1 MFVYLSLILIA
12 PLVYVIF
19 RKKEYAERLALGVT
33 CLVVFLLLALRS
45 KDSGVDLV
53 AYYDMY
59 EVMKQ
64 YSFMEVLKDFK
75 FLSKNTL
82 LTVEWGYALFTWV
95 FSKSGLP
102 FQALLIVQSA
112 FCVFSIYHFISKH
125 SVKPSLGIVIIIGFG
140 LVDYVYCIVRQAI
153 SVAILLFCADFA
165 EKKQLPIC
173 VLLTFVAT
181 LFHES
186 AIAFLV
192 VIPLSLLPIN
202 WWTSLIFIG
211 LSLLLIPGFNL
222 LNEPVF
228 AKVMEALSKGG
239 YLSEGFEFGELIV
252 VLLAIAL
259 FCTFFFAKKKEVSR
273 ANQLCFWA
281 FMLTLPFQS
290 LAMYMP
296 IFGRLLT
303 LTLMPF
309 ASVAITNCFL
319 EKDKELSKVEI
330 ALEIAIFVAVVAYY
344 GYCLYSDK
352 RELCLVPYKLFFV
365 VE

>member
-1 MFVYLSLILIA
+1 MFVYLSLVLIS

-19 RKKEYAERLALGVT
+19 RKKEYAEKLALAVT
-33 CLVVFLLLALRS
+33 CIVVFLMLALRS
-45 KDSGVDLV
+45 KNSGVDLL
-53 AYYDMY
+53 AYDSMY
-59 EVMKQ
+59 EIMKQ
-64 YSFMEVLKDFK
+64 YSFADVIKDFK

-82 LTVEWGYALFTWV
+82 VNVEWGYCLFTWV

-125 SVKPSLGIVIIIGFG
+125 SVKPSLSIVIMIGFG
-140 LVDYVYCIVRQAI
+140 LIDYVYCILRQAI
-153 SVAILLFCADFA
+153 SLAILLFCADFA
-165 EKKQLPIC
+165 EKKKLPVC
-173 VLLTFVAT
+173 VLLIFLAT

-186 AIAFLV
+186 SIAFIA
-192 VIPLSLLPIN
+192 VIPLCFLPIN
-202 WWTSLIFIG
+202 WWTALIFMG

-228 AKVMEALSKGG
+228 TKIMEALSKGG
-239 YLSEGFEFGELIV
+239 YLSEGFEFGELII
-252 VLLAIAL
+252 VLLAVAL
-259 FCTFFFAKKKEVSR
+259 FTTFFFVKKEEISMADR
-273 ANQLCFWA
+273 LIYWA

-303 LTLMPF
+303 LTLLPF
-309 ASVAITNCFL
+309 SSVAITNSFL
-319 EKDKELSKVEI
+319 SKDKEPTKVEI

-344 GYCLYSDK
+344 GYCVIFNIRALD
-352 RELCLVPYKLFFV
+352 LVPYKLFFM
-365 VE
+365 E